1 MSLKPLSA
9 VVSSYIALLAVSAS
23 AHAGVVTASQ
33 DFTVAVSAPALS
45 GTGKTS
51 QKTSVTTSFNQFDAS
66 KGVLTGVN
74 IGTKTAATSVQNTSV
89 DFSYNRNTPNG
100 TTTGAVQSTIGFDA
114 AGASDSA
121 ASTPSKTT
129 VNCTRTVAAPNTAA
143 KCGSGPVLNTNN
155 TVAAASGK
163 AAGTMPDELSKAV
176 DNAYL
181 NDYVGAGMVD
191 VTESLEVNASNSG
204 AIGGATVTT
213 KANATWNGATTLSY
227 TYLEHASAGFDG
239 IAGDTLD
246 LDFGSYNL
254 GDKVGSLNFS
264 LANLL
269 GNRVALSLIKISQTG
284 DTANQFLTNLDM
296 FDDLIAGGSTLFQAD
311 FSASA
316 VGMHYASY
324 VLTFGDY
331 APDAASS
338 SLYAGSTLN
347 LNLYGAVLAPANQNV
362 DVPEPASIMLLGLGA
377 AAFGLSRKRRQ
388 R

>member
-9 VVSSYIALLAVSAS
+9 IVSSCIALLAVSTS
-23 AHAGVVTASQ
+23 AHAGVVTLSQ
-33 DFTVAVSAPALS
+33 DFTATVSAPSLS
-45 GTGKTS
+45 GAGKTS

-66 KGVLTGVN
+66 QGVLTGVN
-74 IGTKTAATSVQNTSV
+74 VGTKTAATSVQNVGV
-89 DFSYNRNTPNG
+89 DFNYNRNTPNG
-100 TTTGAVQSTIGFDA
+100 TTTGTVQSTIGFNA
-114 AGASDSA
+114 AGASASA

-143 KCGSGPVLNTNN
+143 KCGSGPVVNTNN

-163 AAGTMPDELSKAV
+163 SSGAISDDLSKAV

-181 NDYVGAGMVD
+181 NDYVGAGKVD
-191 VTESLEVNASNSG
+191 VTESLEVSSGNSG
-204 AIGGATVTT
+204 AISGATVTT
-213 KANATWNGATTLSY
+213 KANATWNGTTTLSY
-227 TYLEHASAGFDG
+227 TYQDHASAGFGG
-239 IAGDTLD
+239 IAGNTLD

-254 GDKVGSLNFS
+254 GDKAGSLNFS

-269 GNRVALSLIKISQTG
+269 GDRVALSLIGISQTG
-284 DTANQFLTNLDM
+284 DTANQFLTNLEM

-338 SLYAGSTLN
+338 SLYSGSTLN
-347 LNLYGAVLAPANQNV
+347 LNLYGAVLAPANQHV
-362 DVPEPASIMLLGLGA
+362 DVPEPASLMLLGLGA
-377 AAFGLSRKRRQ
+377 AAFGLSRKRR